1 MRGYEDDPANRV
13 NADAVFY
20 PLMSSLGVADEDI
33 PPDPADQARLYHE
46 VMNQLAAE
54 RKPVLVWLENVSDPA
69 QLDRLGPPALFT
81 RWQSPH
87 EKRSGTSQNAKLLRS
102 T

>member
-1 MRGYEDDPANRV
+1 
-13 NADAVFY
+13 
-20 PLMSSLGVADEDI
+20 MSSLGVADEDI

-69 QLDRLGPPALFT
+69 QLDPLRPASPVHKVAVTT
-81 RWQSPH
+81 RETFGHIP
-87 EKRSGTSQNAKLLRS
+87 KRQVVEVDLMSIDEAVYW
-102 T
+102 